1 MSSFR
6 LDDEQ
11 QAYARWVREIAE
23 TELRPLTEKHDGRVN
38 RPLLRA
44 MGERGLLRGLFG
56 GSPEQPPT
64 DAAAMQL
71 CLLRESLAQVS
82 GEAETA
88 LALQGL
94 GSYPILQA
102 GGGAPRG
109 PRLPQGITGAPN
121 APLAPPQ
128 PPAGAPAPPPPPPP
142 PEKT

>member
-6 LDDEQ
+6 LDDQ
-11 QAYARWVREIAE
+11 QLAYASWVREVAE
-23 TELRPLTEKHDGRVN
+23 TELKPLTEKHDGRVN

-44 MGERGLLRGLFG
+44 MGERGLLRRLFG
-56 GSPEQPPT
+56 GDPAGPPK
-64 DAAAMQL
+64 DAAAMRL

-102 GGGAPRG
+102 GR
-109 PRLPQGITGAPN
+109 
-121 APLAPPQ
+121 
-128 PPAGAPAPPPPPPP
+128 PALQ
-142 PEKT
+142 ER